1 MIWRSHGS
9 QQPCRASIRANKL
22 RHSVLDFLL
31 NTTEKLVKTVC
42 CPAAV
47 DTDVFEWMDTT
58 IGQKLPN
65 AILKLRFTV

>member
-1 MIWRSHGS
+1 M
-9 QQPCRASIRANKL
+9 
-22 RHSVLDFLL
+22 LDFLL